1 MDALLW
7 KELQSYWTGT
17 ETYEALK
24 LYIDMDFD
32 GLKKAVVEMLGGRHC
47 RINIRQF
54 QNDMTTFKTKDDVI
68 TLLIHLGYL
77 TYNKEEGAAFIPNRE
92 ISQEFL
98 NAMDGSGWNGLIV
111 ALNSS
116 QELLQCTWAL
126 NGNAVAKGIAAIH
139 NETAS
144 ILRYNDEN
152 SLTCTILMAYY
163 SARVYYMNPILE
175 FPSGK
180 GFADVVYLPKR
191 NVNRPALVVELKW
204 NKSAEGGIAQIKER
218 QYASWIQGYTGD
230 ILLVAV
236 NYDEKK
242 GHTCVI
248 EKYVEESSF

>member
-7 KELQSYWTGT
+7 KEFQSYWTGT

-32 GLKKAVVEMLGGRHC
+32 GLKEAVVEMLGGRHC
-47 RINIRQF
+47 RINVRQF

-116 QELLQCTWAL
+116 QELLLCT
-126 NGNAVAKGIAAIH
+126 
-139 NETAS
+139 
-144 ILRYNDEN
+144 
-152 SLTCTILMAYY
+152 
-163 SARVYYMNPILE
+163 
-175 FPSGK
+175 
-180 GFADVVYLPKR
+180 
-191 NVNRPALVVELKW
+191 
-204 NKSAEGGIAQIKER
+204 
-218 QYASWIQGYTGD
+218 
-230 ILLVAV
+230 
-236 NYDEKK
+236 
-242 GHTCVI
+242 
-248 EKYVEESSF
+248 